1 MSAYSK
7 VADLGGPMRYLLR
20 YRWLVL
26 CGILCLMVV
35 NGVSQAIPWLVKWA
49 IEAMEQGRP
58 DFYRL
63 VILVIGLAVG
73 QAAIRILSR
82 MLIFY
87 AGREAEYDLR
97 KSLFSRLCQLDSAFY
112 RRFRTGDLMSRLTND
127 LASVRALFGPGIL
140 VVVNTFFA
148 YAVAFPLMLRLD
160 PAVSLWALSPYPVL
174 LLGARSFARGIYNL
188 SMEQQAALSRMTAA
202 VQEDLSGIRELKNYL
217 LEEQRSAA
225 FTEISSGYLEHA
237 MRLARW
243 RAAMIPFMGLGAGAS
258 LVLVLWLGGAKVIAG
273 EMSLGDLVAINLY
286 IGLLAWPTMAIGW
299 MLSLWNRGLASWHRL
314 REIIQQTSPL
324 EDGEVFPAE
333 PGASQAPAE
342 VSLAVKGL
350 SVSYTSSPAEG
361 ADPPAVLEADQ
372 QTAAGEHIKGEQI
385 KEVLRDISFTVPA
398 GQLCAVV
405 GRVGCGK
412 STLAEALARLLP
424 VEQGVVFFGGQDVT
438 RAPVQWVRDQVA
450 YAPQDAFLFSLSI
463 GDNIALG
470 LEHSMNEERQE
481 RIQRAVQLAGLAPD
495 LEGFADGL
503 DTMVG
508 ERGISLSGGQRQRIA
523 LARALVSRRP
533 VLILDDSLSSV
544 DADTEGRILRELGG
558 VLEGRTAVLISHR
571 LSAIQHADQVVV
583 LDQGQVAEQGRHG
596 ELLAL
601 DGLYADLYRRQLLK
615 ENEL

>member
-1 MSAYSK
+1 MDRLS
-7 VADLGGPMRYLLR
+7 GGPLRYLLR

-26 CGILCLMVV
+26 FGILCLMVV

-58 DFYRL
+58 DFYHL

-97 KSLFSRLCQLDSAFY
+97 KALFSRLCQLDSAFY

-127 LASVRALFGPGIL
+127 LAAVRALFGPGIL

-174 LLGARSFARGIYNL
+174 LLGARSFARGIYNF
-188 SMEQQAALSRMTAA
+188 SMEQQAALSRMTVA

-324 EDGEVFPAE
+324 EDGEVVQAE

-342 VSLAVKGL
+342 VSLEVKEL
-350 SVSYTSSPAEG
+350 SVSYTSSPVEG
-361 ADPPAVLEADQ
+361 ADPQAVPEADQ
-372 QTAAGEHIKGEQI
+372 QTAAGEHIK
-385 KEVLRDISFTVPA
+385 EVLRDISFSVPA

-438 RAPVQWVRDQVA
+438 HAPVQWVRDQVA
-450 YAPQDAFLFSLSI
+450 YVPQDAFLFSLSI
-463 GDNIALG
+463 SDNIALG
-470 LEHSMNEERQE
+470 LDPTRNKEQQQE
-481 RIQRAVQLAGLAPD
+481 RIQRAVQLAGLTPD

-544 DADTEGRILRELGG
+544 DADTERRILRELGN
-558 VLEGRTAVLISHR
+558 VLEGRTAVLVSHR

-583 LDQGQVAEQGRHG
+583 LDQGRIAEQGQHG
-596 ELLAL
+596 ELLAR
-601 DGLYADLYRRQLLK
+601 DGLYADLYRRQLLQ
-615 ENEL
+615 EEAQ